1 MKLSELKQHLTTVEN
16 ITFVQANGKIVP
28 AHFHVT
34 EIGLTTKSFIDC
46 GGDVHTNKTAT
57 IQLWLAADFY
67 HRLAPAKLLNII
79 DLSSKLLGDEDL
91 TVEVEYEIETVGKYN
106 LKFEDGKFVL
116 VATQTDCLAKEKC
129 GIPLAKE
136 VIQLTQAIK
145 ESNCCTPGGGCC

>member
-1 MKLSELKQHLTTVEN
+1 MKLSELKQHLTAVEN
-16 ITFVQANGKIVP
+16 ITFIQANGKIVP

-67 HRLAPAKLLNII
+67 HRLTPTTFLNII
-79 DLSSKLLGDEDL
+79 TLSNKVLGDEDL
-91 TVEVEYEIETVGKYN
+91 TVEIEYEIETVGKYN
-106 LKFEDGKFVL
+106 LKFDNGTFVL
-116 VATQTDCLAKEKC
+116 VATQTDCLAIEKC

-136 VIQLTQAIK
+136 LIQLNQAIK